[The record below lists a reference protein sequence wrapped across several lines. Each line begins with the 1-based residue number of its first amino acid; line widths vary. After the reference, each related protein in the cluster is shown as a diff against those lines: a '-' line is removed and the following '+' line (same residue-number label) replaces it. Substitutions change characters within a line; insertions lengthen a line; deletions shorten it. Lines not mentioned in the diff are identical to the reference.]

1 MGTSNHGSAV
11 SRFIVHRH
19 RTGKTHFDLRIV
31 TGRIARS
38 WSLLKEPP
46 CEPGVRRLAVE
57 RESHAAETLDA
68 SRFEEEAF
76 GSGKVSTW
84 DEGTVLILVAGP
96 ELVSLR
102 FAGKKLSGSY
112 ELRRT
117 DWYPGNRWLISK
129 TPTGAKNPPR
139 LRGRSAPK
147 GLP

>member
-1 MGTSNHGSAV
+1 MRTSDPGTAV

-31 TGRIARS
+31 MGQIARS

-57 RESHAAETLDA
+57 RESHAPEAIDG

-76 GSGKVSTW
+76 GSGRVSTW
-84 DEGTVLILVAGP
+84 DEGTVVILAAGP
-96 ELVSLR
+96 ELVSVR
-102 FAGKKLSGSY
+102 FGGKKLSGSY

-117 DWYPGNRWLISK
+117 AWYPGNRWLIAK
-129 TPTGAKNPPR
+129 TRSGAKNPPR
-139 LRGRSAPK
+139 LRGRSAP
-147 GLP
+147 